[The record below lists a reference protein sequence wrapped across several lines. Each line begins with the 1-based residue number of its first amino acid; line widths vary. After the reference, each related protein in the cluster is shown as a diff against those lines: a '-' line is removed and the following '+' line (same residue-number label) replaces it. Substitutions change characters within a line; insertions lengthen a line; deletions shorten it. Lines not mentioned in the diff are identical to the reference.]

1 MSYHHSYGL
10 PVTVIRSS
18 TLIGEGMRKTQ
29 VVPIFLQQAL
39 RGDPLTVQG
48 DGSQTR
54 DFNWI
59 DDHCAA
65 MVTAL
70 TNPKAA
76 GETINVGSGVERS
89 IRSIAEDCIRVT
101 GSNSTLTFLPWRP
114 GEEGLRVW
122 LDIEKARQVLGYE
135 PRVSFYEVL
144 ERMCAWLAREL
155 GVTPPAKARSPVA
168 AKV

>member
-101 GSNSTLTFLPWRP
+101 GSRSTLSFSPYRP
-114 GEEGLRVW
+114 GEEGLRVV
-122 LDIEKARQVLGYE
+122 LDIT
-135 PRVSFYEVL
+135 
-144 ERMCAWLAREL
+144 LAREL
-155 GVTPPAKARSPVA
+155 LNYTPKVSFEEGLERCYRWLATKADRPLA
-168 AKV
+168 AVL